1 MNFGKL
7 IGIVVVVALTLL
19 LWRIRQVLLL
29 VFAAIVFATAINGL
43 VRLIQRLPIPISRG
57 VAVAIAL
64 LGVMGSLI
72 AAGWFIAPAIIDQ
85 LPQYTFFS
93 GQGLDQ
99 IQEWYRQFRGLLPG
113 DPLSGT
119 PLSDLLPR
127 LAQLNVDWVDGLI
140 SVFTG
145 SLDFFLN
152 LLLVLVLIVMLL
164 ANPRSYRHMLL
175 LAFPKFYRRR
185 VDGILT
191 QCDQSLT
198 GWSLAVLFEMVI
210 ITAFSWIGLS
220 LIGVPLPL
228 VNALIAGLLTFI
240 PNLGPFISTIPPMLM
255 GLAIHPWMA
264 LAVVILYIAIQQ
276 LESLVL
282 TPLVMKQQVSLL
294 PAVTLISQV
303 IAALFF
309 GLLGL
314 FLALPLVV
322 VVQVWLKELLVNDIL
337 NHWPAPRRLAQPA
350 SLQRKSL
357 QQTSPQQ
364 TSQKKQLYP

>member
-1 MNFGKL
+1 
-7 IGIVVVVALTLL
+7 
-19 LWRIRQVLLL
+19 
-29 VFAAIVFATAINGL
+29 
-43 VRLIQRLPIPISRG
+43 
-57 VAVAIAL
+57 
-64 LGVMGSLI
+64 
-72 AAGWFIAPAIIDQ
+72 
-85 LPQYTFFS
+85 
-93 GQGLDQ
+93 
-99 IQEWYRQFRGLLPG
+99 
-113 DPLSGT
+113 
-119 PLSDLLPR
+119 
-127 LAQLNVDWVDGLI
+127 
-140 SVFTG
+140 
-145 SLDFFLN
+145 
-152 LLLVLVLIVMLL
+152 
-164 ANPRSYRHMLL
+164 
-175 LAFPKFYRRR
+175 
-185 VDGILT
+185 
-191 QCDQSLT
+191 
-198 GWSLAVLFEMVI
+198 
-210 ITAFSWIGLS
+210 
-220 LIGVPLPL
+220 
-228 VNALIAGLLTFI
+228 
-240 PNLGPFISTIPPMLM
+240 MLM

-309 GLLGL
+309 GFLGL